1 MKRIYLVNGRLIRAA
16 SREQAICFAAQV
28 EYKAVIPTQDE
39 LLNLVQK
46 GVKVENA
53 RSTDYELPLGGA
65 S

>member
-16 SREQAICFAAQV
+16 SHEQAICFAAQV

-46 GVKVENA
+46 GVTVENA
-53 RSTDYELPLGGA
+53 RSIQDEVPLEA
-65 S
+65 KP